1 MRGDLYTRAENLQK
15 GTAAGENSLTAAFP
29 CRVKRFF
36 SGSWRFVDAFHHDC
50 ARYVLGRAGA
60 RAWGIG
66 FDVLTSRGLT
76 SGLTRLF

>member
-1 MRGDLYTRAENLQK
+1 MRADLYTRAENLQK

-36 SGSWRFVDAFHHDC
+36 SGSWHFVDAFHHDR

-60 RAWGIG
+60 RARGIG
-66 FDVLTSRGLT
+66 FDVLTS
-76 SGLTRLF
+76 SGV